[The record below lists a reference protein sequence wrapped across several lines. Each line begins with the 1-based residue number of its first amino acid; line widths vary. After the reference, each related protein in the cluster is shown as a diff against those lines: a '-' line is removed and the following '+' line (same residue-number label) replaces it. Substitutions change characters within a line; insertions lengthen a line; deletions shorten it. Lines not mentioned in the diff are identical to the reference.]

1 MNPTFDPSILE
12 PTADSAGQPLETQA
26 TESLNATLP
35 DGAIISKTRK
45 ARPHSEVITAHM
57 KAVAQEARVPKTVAL
72 RVARALL
79 AKIVERLTA
88 EDWPDDGRLILSNL
102 GRFEWRHWAPRHG
115 YNPRAREGIIIP
127 AKKKLRFVVA
137 KQFGERQP
145 LKPRR
150 QPRKKVGH
158 AESQG

>member
-1 MNPTFDPSILE
+1 MNQTSDPSLLA
-12 PTADSAGQPLETQA
+12 PSQDSADQNSKVSEVSGA
-26 TESLNATLP
+26 SSP
-35 DGAIISKTRK
+35 DCAAIPK
-45 ARPHSEVITAHM
+45 AKKERAYSEVITRHM
-57 KAVAQEARVPKTVAL
+57 KDVAQEARVPKTVAL

-115 YNPRAREGIIIP
+115 YNPRARKGIIIP

-137 KQFGERQP
+137 KQFGESQP

-150 QPRKKVGH
+150 HSRKKVGH
-158 AESQG
+158 AESQD

>member
-1 MNPTFDPSILE
+1 MNQASDPSLLA
-12 PTADSAGQPLETQA
+12 PSQNSADQRSEIS
-26 TESLNATLP
+26 EVSSP
-35 DGAIISKTRK
+35 DCAAIPK
-45 ARPHSEVITAHM
+45 AKKERPYSEVITRHM
-57 KAVAQEARVPKTVAL
+57 KDVAQEARVPKTVAL

-102 GRFEWRHWAPRHG
+102 GRFEWRYWAPRHG

-150 QPRKKVGH
+150 QPRKKVER
-158 AESQG
+158 AESQD